1 MGKSGVDIN
10 DIKEWLYDFISKRD
24 SRTDIKDK
32 LKDSTD
38 IFESGIMDSLGIVEL
53 LTGIE
58 SRFNIELI
66 SDSLEID
73 RFNSIQGIAE
83 IIFEELKNR

>member
-24 SRTDIKDK
+24 SRTDIKAK
-32 LKDSTD
+32 LTDSTD

-58 SRFNIELI
+58 SRFNIELT